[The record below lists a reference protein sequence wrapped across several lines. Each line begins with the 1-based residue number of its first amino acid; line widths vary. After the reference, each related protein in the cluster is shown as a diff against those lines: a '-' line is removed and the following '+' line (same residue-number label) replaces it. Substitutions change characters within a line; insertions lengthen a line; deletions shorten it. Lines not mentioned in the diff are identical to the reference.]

1 MGLTSISVSQ
11 ELHYDCIQLDSRH
24 ADIMSASA
32 ARPVRYV
39 IDATGVTDATLCR
52 DTTFAR

>member
-1 MGLTSISVSQ
+1 VGLTSISVSQ